1 MGALILLL
9 SLTFGAAFAG
19 EGEDVRARELFQNG
33 AILYDEGRYEEA
45 VLAFEEAYRLSGR
58 PALLFNIA
66 NALERLGRW
75 QEALDVLSRYRAYAT
90 AEERETLDRRIVN
103 LERRIAE
110 AAASPSPPP
119 PPPTPVVLE
128 PRVVDTAPPSEPTLF
143 RPAPIVLA
151 SAGLLSVGV
160 GAALGAGSL
169 AAGETASSGCASDAA
184 GHLLCGSSAAAS
196 LAEESGSALA
206 ADVLVGVGVAS
217 LGAGVALALWGE
229 GGPLLVGP
237 GFLAVQGSF

>member
-9 SLTFGAAFAG
+9 SLGCGAAFAG

-75 QEALDVLSRYRAYAT
+75 QEALDVLSRYRAYAK

-110 AAASPSPPP
+110 AAASP
-119 PPPTPVVLE
+119 PPPTPTPVVVE

-143 RPAPIVLA
+143 RPAPIALA
-151 SAGLLSVGV
+151 GAGLLSVGV

-169 AAGETASSGCASDAA
+169 AAGEAASAGCASDAA

-237 GFLAVQGSF
+237 GFVTVQGSF